1 MGLKLTTLVL
11 LMFKVQRPVPLT
23 EKLHSRGEK
32 KSSAPFSTQCSLFH
46 SSYMYGKNE
55 FRIIQLNSRSPKKER
70 KGKKEKPKLLQIRI
84 VLLMPKP
91 SKVSLQ

>member
-55 FRIIQLNSRSPKKER
+55 FRIIQKDFSRSSKKER
-70 KGKKEKPKLLQIRI
+70 EGKERKKNPKL
-84 VLLMPKP
+84 P
-91 SKVSLQ
+91 